1 MYYSSVKEEIDK
13 NYRENLEEI
22 IRIKNEIYTKE
33 EQR

>member
-1 MYYSSVKEEIDK
+1 MYYSLVKEEIEK
-13 NYRENLEEI
+13 NYKEKLEEI

>member
-1 MYYSSVKEEIDK
+1 MYYSSVKEEIEK
-13 NYRENLEEI
+13 KYRENLEEI

>member
-1 MYYSSVKEEIDK
+1 MYYSLVKEEIEK

>member
-1 MYYSSVKEEIDK
+1 MYYSLVKEEIDK